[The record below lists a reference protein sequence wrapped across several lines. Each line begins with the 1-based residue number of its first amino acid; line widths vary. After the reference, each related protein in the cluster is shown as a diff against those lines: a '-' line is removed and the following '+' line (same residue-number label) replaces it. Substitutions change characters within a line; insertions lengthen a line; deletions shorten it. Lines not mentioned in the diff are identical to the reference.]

1 MTAVIIGCIVRITRA
16 SALVSY
22 LRGPQTSMQKYA
34 VYAAADKSQ
43 AEVLQPERL
52 STRQQ
57 VDIHVHT
64 GPKGTGGHVETD
76 WV

>member
-1 MTAVIIGCIVRITRA
+1 
-16 SALVSY
+16 
-22 LRGPQTSMQKYA
+22 MQKYA